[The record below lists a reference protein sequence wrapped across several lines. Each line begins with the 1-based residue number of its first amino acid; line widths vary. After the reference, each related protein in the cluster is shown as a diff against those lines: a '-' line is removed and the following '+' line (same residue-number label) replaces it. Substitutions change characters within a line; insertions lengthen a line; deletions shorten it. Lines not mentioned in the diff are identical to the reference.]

1 MLQLILVLT
10 VPENLISNDG
20 LLRDLPP
27 SEFEII
33 EGIFTVIYR
42 P

>member
-1 MLQLILVLT
+1 MLQILLLSA

-27 SEFEII
+27 SEFDIT
-33 EGIFTVIYR
+33 EGIFTVIFR

>member
-1 MLQLILVLT
+1 MLHLLLVLT
-10 VPENLISNDG
+10 VPENVISNVG
-20 LLRDLPP
+20 LLRDLPS

-33 EGIFTVIYR
+33 EGVFTVICH

>member
-1 MLQLILVLT
+1 MLQLLLVST
-10 VPENLISNDG
+10 VPENVISNDG
-20 LLRDLPP
+20 LIRDLPL

-33 EGIFTVIYR
+33 EGIFTVICH

>member
-1 MLQLILVLT
+1 MLHLYFVPQ

-33 EGIFTVIYR
+33 ESVFTVICH

>member
-1 MLQLILVLT
+1 MLHIVLVLA

-20 LLRDLPP
+20 LLRYLPP

-33 EGIFTVIYR
+33 EGVSTIIYR

>member
-1 MLQLILVLT
+1 MLQHLSVLT

-20 LLRDLPP
+20 LLRDLLP

-33 EGIFTVIYR
+33 EGIFTVICR

>member
-1 MLQLILVLT
+1 MLQHLSVLT
-10 VPENLISNDG
+10 VPGNLISNDG
-20 LLRDLPP
+20 LLRDLPL

-33 EGIFTVIYR
+33 EGIFTVICR

>member
-1 MLQLILVLT
+1 MLQLLLVLT

-20 LLRDLPP
+20 LLRDLLP

-33 EGIFTVIYR
+33 KGIFTVICR

>member
-1 MLQLILVLT
+1 MLHLFLVSA
-10 VPENLISNDG
+10 VPENVISNDG

-27 SEFEII
+27 SEYEII
-33 EGIFTVIYR
+33 ESVFTIICR

>member
-1 MLQLILVLT
+1 MLRLLLFLT
-10 VPENLISNDG
+10 VPENLISSDG
-20 LLRDLPP
+20 LLRDLSPL
-27 SEFEII
+27 EFEII

>member
-1 MLQLILVLT
+1 MLHLLLVLT
-10 VPENLISNDG
+10 VPENVILNDG

-27 SEFEII
+27 SELIII
-33 EGIFTVIYR
+33 EGIFTVICH

>member
-1 MLQLILVLT
+1 MLQHLLVST
-10 VPENLISNDG
+10 VPENLISNGG

-33 EGIFTVIYR
+33 KGIFTVICR

>member
-1 MLQLILVLT
+1 MLHLLLVSMGS
-10 VPENLISNDG
+10 ENVISNVG
-20 LLRDLPP
+20 LLRDLPS

-33 EGIFTVIYR
+33 EGVFTIICR